1 MNLGHLIYL
10 GNLRDVYL
18 DTYSEEMSVFSS
30 TQDVGICI
38 WDDRMIK
45 DLIKANF
52 GPSILSAYNAVKPYA
67 YKADLARL
75 CILYVHGG
83 LYSDL
88 GIRFLNKIPLDKDII
103 VFNDNALK
111 KVFGYRGIIQN
122 AIIYSTPK
130 QPEILECILSL
141 SEIYNNRE
149 YGADPAFIG
158 GTVQMGKVFTQPT
171 DRIGIGEMGNSFT
184 NIDDLKSGKTTLE
197 YFYNGVHVANFKD
210 LKKRS
215 DIPST
220 DPARSSW
227 GYAWDNRLVY

>member
-10 GNLRDVYL
+10 GTMRDTYL
-18 DTYSEEMSVFSS
+18 DTYSDEIEAFAS
-30 TQDVGICI
+30 TQGVDVRI

-45 DLIKANF
+45 DLISSNF
-52 GPSILSAYNAVKPYA
+52 GPSVLSAYNAVKPYA

-88 GIRFLNKIPLDKDII
+88 GIRFLNKITLNKDII

-111 KVFGYRGIIQN
+111 KIFGHRHVIQN
-122 AIIYSTPK
+122 AIIYSIPK
-130 QPEILECILSL
+130 QSEILECILSL

-149 YGADPAFIG
+149 YGSDPASIG
-158 GTVQMGKVFTQPT
+158 GTVQMGKVFRIPT
-171 DRIGIGEMGNSFT
+171 SRVGIGEMGKSFT
-184 NIDDLKSGKTTLE
+184 TKEDLDSGQTTLE
-197 YFYNGVHVANFKD
+197 YIYNGVHVANFKD

-215 DIPST
+215 TIKSNDLGK
-220 DPARSSW
+220 SSW
-227 GYAWDNRLVY
+227 GYAWGNRLVY

>member
-18 DTYSEEMSVFSS
+18 DTYSEEISVFSS
-30 TQDVGICI
+30 TQDVEVCI

-83 LYSDL
+83 IYSDL

-111 KVFGYRGIIQN
+111 RIFGHKYVIQN
-122 AIIYSTPK
+122 AIIYSIPR

-141 SEIYNNRE
+141 SDIYNNRD
-149 YGADPAFIG
+149 YGSDPAYIG
-158 GTVQMGKVFTQPT
+158 GTVQMGKVFRKPT
-171 DRIGIGEMGNSFT
+171 ERIGIGEMGNSFT
-184 NIDDLKSGKTTLE
+184 TKDDLESGKTTLE
-197 YFYNGVHVANFKD
+197 YIYDEVHVADFKD

-215 DIPST
+215 EIPSNE
-220 DPARSSW
+220 PERSSW
-227 GYAWDNRLVY
+227 GYAWGNKLVY